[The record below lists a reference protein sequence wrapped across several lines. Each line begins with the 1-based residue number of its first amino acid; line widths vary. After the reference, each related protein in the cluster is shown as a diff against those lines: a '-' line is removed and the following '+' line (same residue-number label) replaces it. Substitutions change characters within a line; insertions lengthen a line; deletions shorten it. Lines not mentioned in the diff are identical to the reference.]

1 MSNAKLKAFKSPNR
15 GSIRVTMASRLMAG
29 FYDQYKRNLKGSSV
43 IGCGRW
49 KAYGRDSTTA
59 EIKVDEHGARMEGH
73 FICGNVWTCDHCA
86 RDRVAQARSWIRAAL
101 IPALEAHHL
110 SAGMMTFTMA
120 HTYEGDWTESINR
133 LHDAYKLFDKN
144 MSRRYKA
151 IGSIGKLKSLEAPV
165 GKNGIHGHFHVLVT
179 YAEGVDMSAFE
190 TVARREWEKAVQQVG
205 GECNER
211 GFDLK
216 LNAMADYLAKHD
228 LAHEMSSHD
237 TKEARKKGL
246 SLVQLLDRAAR
257 GDKKSS
263 AEWLRAIE
271 ALQGRR
277 RFHAGDIASKLGI
290 PTCSEWEDEEH
301 QAELMEH
308 NANAPEPVKITYPL
322 RDHLRATAIDHPR
335 FGLALILRA
344 ARGGDAEKVWS
355 IVKKLCDEYDAFR
368 RSQAITPEQK
378 IEERLFAEVGKDIS
392 FDW

>member
-1 MSNAKLKAFKSPNR
+1 MSNTKSKALKSPNR

-29 FYDQYKRNLKGSSV
+29 FYDQHTRNLKGSSV

-59 EIKVDEHGARMEGH
+59 EIQVDQDGARFDGH
-73 FICGNVWTCDHCA
+73 FICGNVWTCDRCA
-86 RDRVAQARSWIRAAL
+86 RARVSQSRSWIRAAF
-101 IPALEAHHL
+101 IPSLELHQL
-110 SAGMMTFTMA
+110 SAAMMTFTMA
-120 HTYEGDWTESINR
+120 HTYDGDWKESIDK

-144 MSRRYKA
+144 MSRHYKN
-151 IGSIGKLKSLEAPV
+151 IGSMGKLKSLEAPI

-179 YAEGVDMSAFE
+179 YAAGIDMTAFE
-190 TVARREWEKAVQQVG
+190 ATARKEWDKAVAKVG
-205 GECNER
+205 GQCNEH

-216 LNAMADYLAKHD
+216 LNAALDYLAKHD

-237 TKEARKKGL
+237 TKTAREKGL
-246 SLVQLLDRAAR
+246 SLSQLLDRAAR

-290 PTCSEWEDEEH
+290 TTCSEWEDEEH

-308 NANAPEPVKITYPL
+308 NANAPEPVKITYSL

-368 RSQAITPEQK
+368 LSQAITPEQQ
-378 IEERLFAEVGKDIS
+378 IEERLFAEVGKDLN
-392 FDW
+392 FD

>member
-1 MSNAKLKAFKSPNR
+1 
-15 GSIRVTMASRLMAG
+15 
-29 FYDQYKRNLKGSSV
+29 
-43 IGCGRW
+43 
-49 KAYGRDSTTA
+49 
-59 EIKVDEHGARMEGH
+59 
-73 FICGNVWTCDHCA
+73 
-86 RDRVAQARSWIRAAL
+86 
-101 IPALEAHHL
+101 
-110 SAGMMTFTMA
+110 MMTFTMA
-120 HTYEGDWTESINR
+120 HTYDGDWKESIDK

-144 MSRRYKA
+144 MSRHYKN
-151 IGSIGKLKSLEAPV
+151 IGSMGKLKSLEAPI

-179 YAEGVDMSAFE
+179 YAAGIDMTAFE
-190 TVARREWEKAVQQVG
+190 ATARKEWDKAVAKVG
-205 GECNER
+205 GQCNEH

-216 LNAMADYLAKHD
+216 LNAASDYLAKHD

-237 TKEARKKGL
+237 TKTAREKGL
-246 SLVQLLDRAAR
+246 SLSQLLDRAAR

-301 QAELMEH
+301 QTELMEH

-355 IVKKLCDEYDAFR
+355 MVKKLCDEYDAFR
-368 RSQAITPEQK
+368 LSQAITPEQQ
-378 IEERLFAEVGKDIS
+378 IEERLFAEVGKDLN
-392 FDW
+392 FD

>member
-1 MSNAKLKAFKSPNR
+1 
-15 GSIRVTMASRLMAG
+15 
-29 FYDQYKRNLKGSSV
+29 
-43 IGCGRW
+43 
-49 KAYGRDSTTA
+49 
-59 EIKVDEHGARMEGH
+59 
-73 FICGNVWTCDHCA
+73 
-86 RDRVAQARSWIRAAL
+86 
-101 IPALEAHHL
+101 
-110 SAGMMTFTMA
+110 MMTFTMA
-120 HTYEGDWTESINR
+120 HTYEGNWTESINR

-179 YAEGVDMSAFE
+179 YAAGVDMSAFE
-190 TVARREWEKAVQQVG
+190 AVARREWEKAVQQVG

-237 TKEARKKGL
+237 TKAARKKGL

-308 NANAPEPVKITYPL
+308 NANAPEPVKITYSL

-355 IVKKLCDEYDAFR
+355 MVKKLCDEYDVFR
-368 RSQAITPEQK
+368 LSQAITPEQQ
-378 IEERLFAEVGKDIS
+378 IEERLFAEVGKDLN
-392 FDW
+392 FD